1 MNTQPTQIELG
12 DDIVAIDVH
21 THVLASVNDP
31 QDSEEHAQ
39 HNEAMQKYFGRDF
52 KNPTVHDLAAIY
64 REQKMMCVVFSVDS
78 SWATGEPNAVS
89 NDEVLELAAQYPKTI
104 IPFSGVDPHGG
115 MRTAKEIRRLAARG
129 TRGFKFHP
137 SSQAFYPNDRS
148 VYPILEAIEETGTV
162 ALFHSGHTGAGA
174 GRRGGGGIRLKFSNP
189 MHIDDVAVDFPDLK
203 IILAHPS
210 FPWQDEALSVALHKP
225 HVHIDLSGWSPKY
238 FPPSLVQYARTLLK
252 HKMLFGTDFPLL
264 TPERWMKD
272 FDTLGYDDDVKRLIY
287 RENAARLLGLTS
299 GE

>member
-1 MNTQPTQIELG
+1 MSIRLG

-21 THVLASVNDP
+21 THVLASVEDP
-31 QDSEEHAQ
+31 QDSGEHAQ
-39 HNEAMQKYFGRDF
+39 HNEAMQKYFGRGF
-52 KNPTVHDLAAIY
+52 KNPTVHDLAASY
-64 REQKMMCVVFSVDS
+64 REQNMMCVVFSVDS

-89 NDEVLELAAQYPKTI
+89 NEEILELAGEYPDTV
-104 IPFSGVDPHGG
+104 IPFSTVDPHGG
-115 MRTAKEIRRLAARG
+115 MRAAKEVRRLAESG

-137 SSQAFYPNDRS
+137 SSQAFYPNDRD
-148 VYPILEAIEETGTV
+148 VYPIMEAIEETGTV

-174 GRRGGGGIRLKFSNP
+174 GRPRGGGIRLKFSNP
-189 MHIDDVAVDFPDLK
+189 MHVDDLAVDFAELK

-238 FPPSLVQYARTLLK
+238 FPPGLIQYARTLLK

-264 TPERWMKD
+264 TAQRWMKD
-272 FDTLGYDDDVKRLIY
+272 FDTLGYEDDVKKLIY
-287 RENAARLLGLTS
+287 RENAAKLLGLAR
-299 GE
+299 G